1 MEGPTLG
8 GTQPRLILSRA
19 RGDPP
24 RHRSYN
30 GESSSPRWEFCDVP
44 QCDSQCGTG
53 GAKKQADYRGTIS
66 VTHAGKP
73 CQKWTVQ
80 TPNSHSVTPSN
91 YPDAGLGAH
100 NFCRNPDG
108 EPRAWCFDADAPS
121 GASGR
126 PDRWDY
132 CDVRTCGSGEK
143 ASQKIRGSSVAIIV
157 PVVIA
162 AVILL
167 AAILFLVRKRRV
179 AARQPH
185 RQSSM
190 PTIGGDDEAEV
201 EA

>member
-1 MEGPTLG
+1 MVVRG
-8 GTQPRLILSRA
+8 RVLSYRA
-19 RGDPP
+19 RAATPP

-44 QCDSQCGTG
+44 QCDSQCGTA
-53 GAKKQADYRGTIS
+53 AKKQADYRGTIF

-73 CQKWTVQ
+73 CQKWTSQ
-80 TPNSHSVTPSN
+80 TPNRHSRTPSN
-91 YPDAGLGAH
+91 YPDKGLGDH
-100 NFCRNPDG
+100 NYCRNPDG
-108 EPRAWCFDADAPS
+108 EPRAWCYDAEAPI

-132 CDVRTCGSGEK
+132 CDVQTCSSGKK
-143 ASQKIRGSSVAIIV
+143 ASQKIGGSSLAIII

-162 AVILL
+162 AVLL
-167 AAILFLVRKRRV
+167 VAAVLFFVRKRAV

-185 RQSSM
+185 RDASM
-190 PTIGGDDEAEV
+190 PTVGDGDEAEV

>member
-1 MEGPTLG
+1 MVV
-8 GTQPRLILSRA
+8 RSRVLSYRA
-19 RGDPP
+19 RAATPP

-44 QCDSQCGTG
+44 QCDSQCGTA
-53 GAKKQADYRGTIS
+53 AKKQADYRGTIF

-73 CQKWTVQ
+73 CQKWTSQ
-80 TPNSHSVTPSN
+80 TPNRHSRTPSN
-91 YPDAGLGAH
+91 YPDKGLGDH
-100 NFCRNPDG
+100 NYCRNPDG
-108 EPRAWCFDADAPS
+108 EPRAWCYDAEAPI

-132 CDVRTCGSGEK
+132 CDVQTCSSGKK
-143 ASQKIRGSSVAIIV
+143 ASQKIGGSSLAIII

-162 AVILL
+162 AVLL
-167 AAILFLVRKRRV
+167 VAAVLYLVRKRVV

-190 PTIGGDDEAEV
+190 PAIGGDDEAEV

>member
-1 MEGPTLG
+1 MVVRG
-8 GTQPRLILSRA
+8 RVLSYRA
-19 RGDPP
+19 RAATPP

-44 QCDSQCGTG
+44 QCDSQCGTA
-53 GAKKQADYRGTIS
+53 AKKQADYRGTIS

-108 EPRAWCFDADAPS
+108 ESRAWCYDADAPS

-132 CDVRTCGSGEK
+132 CDVQTCEDGGSASK
-143 ASQKIRGSSVAIIV
+143 ASGGASLAIII

-162 AVILL
+162 AVLL
-167 AAILFLVRKRRV
+167 VAAVLYLVRKRRV

-190 PTIGGDDEAEV
+190 PTIGGDDEAEA

>member
-1 MEGPTLG
+1 MVVRG
-8 GTQPRLILSRA
+8 RVLSYRA
-19 RGDPP
+19 RAATPP

-44 QCDSQCGTG
+44 QCDSQCGTA
-53 GAKKQADYRGTIS
+53 AKKQADYRGTIF

-73 CQKWTVQ
+73 CQKWTSQ

-108 EPRAWCFDADAPS
+108 ESRAWCYDADAPS

-132 CDVRTCGSGEK
+132 CDVQTCEDGGSASK
-143 ASQKIRGSSVAIIV
+143 ASGGASLAIII

-162 AVILL
+162 AVLL
-167 AAILFLVRKRRV
+167 VAAVLYLVRKRRV
-179 AARQPH
+179 AALQLH
-185 RQSSM
+185 HQSSM
-190 PTIGGDDEAEV
+190 PAIGGDDEAEV

>member
-1 MEGPTLG
+1 MVVRG
-8 GTQPRLILSRA
+8 RVLSYRA
-19 RGDPP
+19 RAATPP

-44 QCDSQCGTG
+44 QCDSQCGTA
-53 GAKKQADYRGTIS
+53 AKKQADYRGTIS

-108 EPRAWCFDADAPS
+108 ESRAWCYDADAPS

-132 CDVRTCGSGEK
+132 CDVQTCEDGGSASK
-143 ASQKIRGSSVAIIV
+143 ASGGASLAIII

-162 AVILL
+162 AVLL
-167 AAILFLVRKRRV
+167 VAAVLYLVRKRRV
-179 AARQPH
+179 AALQLH

>member
-1 MEGPTLG
+1 MVVRG
-8 GTQPRLILSRA
+8 RVLSYRA
-19 RGDPP
+19 RAATPP

-53 GAKKQADYRGTIS
+53 GAIKQADYRGIIA
-66 VTHAGKP
+66 VTLGGRT
-73 CQKWTVQ
+73 CQKWSEQ
-80 TPNSHSVTPSN
+80 SPNAHSRTPENPTFA
-91 YPDAGLGAH
+91 DKGLGDH

-108 EPRAWCFDADAPS
+108 ELRAWCYDADAPS

-132 CDVRTCGSGEK
+132 CDVQTCSSGKK
-143 ASQKIRGSSVAIIV
+143 ASQKIGGSSLAIII

-179 AARQPH
+179 AALQLH

>member
-1 MEGPTLG
+1 MVVRG
-8 GTQPRLILSRA
+8 RVLSYRA
-19 RGDPP
+19 RAATPP

-44 QCDSQCGTG
+44 QCDSQCGT
-53 GAKKQADYRGTIS
+53 AAEKQADYRGAIS

-73 CQKWTVQ
+73 CQKWTSQ
-80 TPNSHSVTPSN
+80 TPNRHSRTPSN
-91 YPDAGLGAH
+91 YPDKGLGDH

-108 EPRAWCFDADAPS
+108 EPRAWCYDADAPS

-132 CDVRTCGSGEK
+132 CDVRTCEDGGS
-143 ASQKIRGSSVAIIV
+143 ASKTSGGSSLAIII

-190 PTIGGDDEAEV
+190 PTLGGDDEAEV

>member
-1 MEGPTLG
+1 MVVRG
-8 GTQPRLILSRA
+8 RVLSYRA
-19 RGDPP
+19 RAATPP

-44 QCDSQCGTG
+44 QCDSQCGTA
-53 GAKKQADYRGTIS
+53 AKKQADYRGTIS

-108 EPRAWCFDADAPS
+108 ESRAWCYDADAPS

-132 CDVRTCGSGEK
+132 CDVQTCEDGGSASK
-143 ASQKIRGSSVAIIV
+143 ASGGASLAIII

-162 AVILL
+162 AVLL
-167 AAILFLVRKRRV
+167 IAAVLFFVRKRAV

-190 PTIGGDDEAEV
+190 PAIGGDDEAEV